1 MEKIEKLVKE
11 HGRKKAIE
19 ILNGY
24 LSNFP
29 MMTTTHF
36 EYAKL
41 LEKAKCLIKEGKLDE
56 LEELDKKLE
65 ELEHYD
71 LWD

>member
-1 MEKIEKLVKE
+1 LIE
-11 HGRKKAIE
+11 
-19 ILNGY
+19 
-24 LSNFP
+24 
-29 MMTTTHF
+29 
-36 EYAKL
+36 
-41 LEKAKCLIKEGKLDE
+41 EGKLDE

>member
-1 MEKIEKLVKE
+1 VGIRVATLVKK
-11 HGRKKAIE
+11 HGKEKTIE
-19 ILNGY
+19 VLDTY
-24 LSNFP
+24 KFP

-36 EYAKL
+36 EYAEMLKR
-41 LEKAKCLIKEGKLDE
+41 AKCLIKEGKLDE

>member
-1 MEKIEKLVKE
+1 VGIRVATLVKE
-11 HGRKKAIE
+11 HGKEKAIK
-19 ILNGY
+19 ILNAY
-24 LSNFP
+24 KFL

-36 EYAKL
+36 EYAEL
-41 LEKAKCLIKEGKLDE
+41 LKKAKHLIEEGKLDE